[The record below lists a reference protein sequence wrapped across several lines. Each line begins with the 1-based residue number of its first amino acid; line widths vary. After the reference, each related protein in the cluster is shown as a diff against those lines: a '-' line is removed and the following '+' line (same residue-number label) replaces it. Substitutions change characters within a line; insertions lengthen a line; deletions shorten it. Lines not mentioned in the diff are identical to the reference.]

1 MLVALTFDIRL
12 AGLNP
17 LLGLRGYLQFL
28 ALCLALG
35 LRLLLWFHRFQ
46 FTGFKYGAG
55 ITDANLNLI
64 YVISTSPN
72 Q

>member
-17 LLGLRGYLQFL
+17 LLGLRGYLQLL

-35 LRLLLWFHRFQ
+35 LRLLLWFH
-46 FTGFKYGAG
+46 K
-55 ITDANLNLI
+55 
-64 YVISTSPN
+64 
-72 Q
+72 